1 MRQASK
7 SHILVSKKYWSQ
19 VNAKDIHY
27 VCFYCVLL
35 TCGILTM
42 AKNEWIYVIVLFCP
56 KCLEAFPEYCVIAH
70 LFYGV
75 DVVVPIP

>member
-1 MRQASK
+1 
-7 SHILVSKKYWSQ
+7 
-19 VNAKDIHY
+19 
-27 VCFYCVLL
+27 
-35 TCGILTM
+35 M

>member
-7 SHILVSKKYWSQ
+7 SRILVSEKYWSQ
-19 VNAKDIHY
+19 VNAKHSHF

-35 TCGILTM
+35 TCGILIM

-56 KCLEAFPEYCVIAH
+56 RRLEAFLEYCVIAH

>member
-1 MRQASK
+1 M
-7 SHILVSKKYWSQ
+7 
-19 VNAKDIHY
+19 
-27 VCFYCVLL
+27 LL
-35 TCGILTM
+35 TCEILIM

-56 KCLEAFPEYCVIAH
+56 RRLEAFPEYCVIAH